1 MHSDLNSGSCRSS
14 YSGIPVIPR
23 NFRNSAEHTS
33 ELNHSRARLICSGIP
48 EGRTRDLCHNTI
60 PYYHS
65 SAICHT
71 IQCCQWCGAWSDI
84 AVVSTDVTV
93 RRQRHPQPVAVDAE
107 TERQGRIRNIIFKVL
122 MYTQLAVLNNQCLRD
137 FDRVVLKS
145 GPHIR
150 KC

>member
-1 MHSDLNSGSCRSS
+1 
-14 YSGIPVIPR
+14 VT
-23 NFRNSAEHTS
+23 SA
-33 ELNHSRARLICSGIP
+33 
-48 EGRTRDLCHNTI
+48 TI
-60 PYYHS
+60 PY
-65 SAICHT
+65 HT
-71 IQCCQWCGAWSDI
+71 TILLQFATPFNVACGAWSDI